1 MSVRGKHKGEWV
13 LVKEGRINLPSPRS
27 DKPLSLKEQREQM
40 VRGAEDAFTQ
50 FITKNLP
57 KKLGLKRTNILKE
70 GIPLKKN

>member
-40 VRGAEDAFTQ
+40 VRGAEDAFTK
-50 FITKNLP
+50 FITK
-57 KKLGLKRTNILKE
+57 KVKSTNIIKE

>member
-40 VRGAEDAFTQ
+40 VRGAEDAFTK
-50 FITKNLP
+50 FITKNLSKDLDVKP
-57 KKLGLKRTNILKE
+57 TNILKE